1 MYSPLEWSAH
11 WEQNTW
17 IWIVSK
23 VFTHSRHLPLFYK
36 HTWKTPHENC
46 AMLRSQE
53 PWVPENTSEFV
64 SQPLHDSD
72 PRSRSE
78 EGSWVYPSS
87 FFFNCPRHY
96 TPYSFSEGRRFLD
109 SLTFEIYLLQ
119 TYSWVRERTR
129 HFRNSIKI
137 QASGIA
143 LWTEASRK
151 IHV

>member
-23 VFTHSRHLPLFYK
+23 VFTHPRHLPLFYK
-36 HTWKTPHENC
+36 HTWKTSPWKLCRAKISGTVSARKHFWVCVTAIARQWPEVLFRGRFLSLPFIFFSNC
-46 AMLRSQE
+46 L
-53 PWVPENTSEFV
+53 
-64 SQPLHDSD
+64 
-72 PRSRSE
+72 
-78 EGSWVYPSS
+78 
-87 FFFNCPRHY
+87 RHY
-96 TPYSFSEGRRFLD
+96 TPYSFSEGHRFLD

-129 HFRNSIKI
+129 HLRNSIKI